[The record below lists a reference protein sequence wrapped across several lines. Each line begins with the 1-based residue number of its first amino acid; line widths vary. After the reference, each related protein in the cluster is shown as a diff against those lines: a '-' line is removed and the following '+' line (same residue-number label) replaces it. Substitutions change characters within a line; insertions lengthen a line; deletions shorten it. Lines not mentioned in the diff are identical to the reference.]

1 MTGCSPSR
9 PVAQFIRDHYLTRFP
24 ELDSLV
30 SAPLP
35 YCRVILALGNGD
47 ELRGDIAGLL
57 TSGAVMA
64 VHVTAATT
72 KGTPL
77 PASEW
82 DVVVAACKMM
92 FTLDD
97 AKKKVSGWVLH
108 RAIKMLRGLG

>member
-1 MTGCSPSR
+1 MTDVIIRGTS
-9 PVAQFIRDHYLTRFP
+9 QFIRDHYISRFP

-72 KGTPL
+72 KGKPL
-77 PASEW
+77 EPSEW
-82 DVVVAACKMM
+82 DVVVAACNMM
-92 FTLDD
+92 FTLDE
-97 AKKKVSGWVLH
+97 AKKKVSTSLLVI
-108 RAIKMLRGLG
+108 RCCYTP